1 MVGVEA
7 LNFFSGF
14 GLAAWIVLNHI
25 AHSGDFA
32 SVLLLVYWTL
42 NLPFIGQE
50 IAEVAWQYPTL
61 RNRTLRLLE
70 PLSAP
75 LDAQQDEG
83 LTGAAALATKKKPAE
98 ETFTAVS
105 AVFENVSVRLAG
117 HMVLEEIDLEL
128 AAGSHVAIV
137 GPSGAGKSSL
147 LGLLLGWYRPAG
159 GPNPG

>member
-1 MVGVEA
+1 MKCSSAEWTQAEFSVERLVVGVEA
-7 LNFFSGF
+7 SNFFSGF
-14 GLAAWIVLNHI
+14 GLAAWIVLDHI

-75 LDAQQDEG
+75 LDVQQDEG
-83 LTGAAALATKKKPAE
+83 LTGAAALAAKKEA
-98 ETFTAVS
+98 
-105 AVFENVSVRLAG
+105 RG
-117 HMVLEEIDLEL
+117 RDLH
-128 AAGSHVAIV
+128 G
-137 GPSGAGKSSL
+137 GKRSL
-147 LGLLLGWYRPAG
+147 
-159 GPNPG
+159 